1 MMSKSSSNHDTNTQP
16 SDQPPDT
23 SGGEVNRDSDG
34 SWWDSVLQKA
44 KKNKWWLHV
53 LAYVILIGAIILYG
67 FPLLNDIFKQYQPSL
82 SEIVISILGV
92 IFFGILL
99 SCIVL
104 FTTPLPGF
112 DNKTGDD
119 AEDQQKRGVDA
130 ESFVRLKRYWMILAY
145 TFMIFSLVTAV
156 LPFTLDLTLDPDD
169 SRYNEQVNS
178 TLDRPITIFQGC
190 VLDNSGAPNALSCS
204 TGGDENP
211 PMLSWV
217 VHIGGHLTAFNNT
230 DNYIAKNDENR
241 QELARLEKILEKK
254 NTAKKSAKNYHEK
267 VSGEWQQLNKSPEDN
282 NDRTAGKL
290 KLEKAESDL
299 KKAKLEVVNT
309 RREIDNI
316 ERFIQGNAGYGVSG
330 GLVVPFYLIV
340 LSMIGAA
347 ISLTRRIPEY
357 QKQAVPG
364 YVGTKTAPYLSP
376 PMLREYLVFQ
386 IIQFVSAPFL
396 AAVAYFVM
404 EPSTTQATVGLAFA
418 AGFTS
423 ETVLLWVR
431 GMVEKMQPESAPEV
445 LTGSVVGSIPE
456 MKSKTASDVEKELSI
471 SIVGRP
477 DLPAVFTGGGQFVIK
492 GVPIGTW
499 ALEVVKRDVAGTKMQ
514 TIYQRITVEA
524 DKPVPVLI
532 DFGVP

>member
-1 MMSKSSSNHDTNTQP
+1 MSKSSSNNDTNAQP
-16 SDQPPDT
+16 SEQLPDT
-23 SGGEVNRDSDG
+23 SGGEGNRDSDN
-34 SWWDSVLQKA
+34 SRCDSVLQKA
-44 KKNKWWLHV
+44 KKNKWRLHV
-53 LAYVILIGAIILYG
+53 LAYVILILVGAIILYG
-67 FPLLNDIFKQYQPSL
+67 FPHLDDVFKKFQVS
-82 SEIVISILGV
+82 SSDIVIWILGV

-112 DNKTGDD
+112 DYKTGDD
-119 AEDQQKRGVDA
+119 AEDQQKRCDSA

-145 TFMIFSLVTAV
+145 TFMIFSLVIAI
-156 LPFTLDLTLDPDD
+156 LPFTLDFTLDPDD
-169 SRYNEQVNS
+169 PGYIEQVNN
-178 TLDRPITIFQGC
+178 TLDRPITIFRGC
-190 VLDNSGAPNALSCS
+190 VLDNSDAPNALRCS
-204 TGGDENP
+204 TDDNDNLLKDNDSLP
-211 PMLSWV
+211 NLSWV
-217 VHIGGHLTAFNNT
+217 LHIGGHLTAFNAT
-230 DNYIAKNDENR
+230 DKYTVK
-241 QELARLEKILEKK
+241 
-254 NTAKKSAKNYHEK
+254 
-267 VSGEWQQLNKSPEDN
+267 
-282 NDRTAGKL
+282 
-290 KLEKAESDL
+290 
-299 KKAKLEVVNT
+299 
-309 RREIDNI
+309 
-316 ERFIQGNAGYGVSG
+316 GNAGYGVRG

-364 YVGTKTAPYLSP
+364 YVGTRTAPYLSP

-404 EPSTTQATVGLAFA
+404 EPSTTPAIVGLAFA

-423 ETVLLWVR
+423 ETVLIWVR
-431 GMVEKMQPESAPEV
+431 GVVEKMRPESAPEV
-445 LTGSVVGSIPE
+445 HTGSVVGLIPD

-514 TIYQRITVEA
+514 TIYQRIAVEA
-524 DKPVPVLI
+524 DKPVQVLI